1 MPDRREPTTGTA
13 LLTFEPVVDIGI
25 FDGRIMATTTTSR
38 SRSKKASADQPRPE
52 KKKRRFLRSRY
63 EWLSAAGL
71 LILGVGVGLVVYVVT
86 QTVGTNIIASRHQSS
101 LEASFAERQANPTIA
116 EPTEWVTD
124 AIDLADFGGSDDV
137 PVVAAPAREY
147 RPVVPPIAEWAH
159 ETPPAQGEPVGRLV
173 IPQIGVDWIFV
184 EGVSVA
190 DLRKGPG
197 HMPGTAMPGQYG
209 NAVISGHRTTYGA
222 PFNRLDELA
231 PGDRFTVETLIGVH
245 TYEVV
250 RLTIIQP
257 SDYWVTEHRDGAWL
271 TFTTCNPKGS
281 ARERLIVFSK
291 LVDGPNADAVQ
302 QLYRPV
308 YDPPYPPGY
317 QPPAS

>member
-1 MPDRREPTTGTA
+1 MLERREPTTGTA
-13 LLTFEPVVDIGI
+13 LLTYEHVVDIGI

-38 SRSKKASADQPRPE
+38 PPKETPTEPGPE
-52 KKKRRFLRSRY
+52 AGKRRFGRRH

-71 LILGVGVGLVVYVVT
+71 LFLGIGVGLVVFVVM
-86 QTVGTNIIASRHQSS
+86 QTVGTDLVAARHQSA
-101 LEASFAERQANPTIA
+101 LESAFADRQANPTVA
-116 EPTEWVTD
+116 APPEEWVTD
-124 AIDLADFGGSDDV
+124 PIDLADFEGSDDV

-147 RPVVPPIAEWAH
+147 RPIVPTIAEWAH
-159 ETPPAQGEPVGRLV
+159 ESPPAQGEPVGRVV

-184 EGVSVA
+184 EGVSVP

-197 HMPGTAMPGQYG
+197 HMPGTAIPGQYG

-222 PFNRLDELA
+222 PFNRLDELS
-231 PGDRFTVETLIGVH
+231 PGDRFTIETLVGVH

-257 SDYWVTEHRDGAWL
+257 SDYWVTEHREGAWL

-291 LVDGPNADAVQ
+291 LVDGPNFDPITAYLQ
-302 QLYRPV
+302 PT

-317 QPPAS
+317 TPPAA